1 VYFLKAINIIPPS
14 SKSSFNTC
22 PATSDCKIERKKER
36 KKEKVRSSTEEGCIV
51 TEIFKDHLN
60 RK

>member
-22 PATSDCKIERKKER
+22 PATSDCKIERKKE
-36 KKEKVRSSTEEGCIV
+36 KVRSSTEEGCTV